1 MSSAETLISE
11 IAEAYREL
19 KALIDDFTSKSK
31 DDAHKERYSERPIGV
46 SRKEGM
52 EIFHDV
58 MKFQRF
64 LEIRQNSIN
73 VFRNVPY
80 YDRAASKFTEVLEII
95 RSQDVLRNV
104 NGEPRGLHWQAKA
117 LIAVCKGEP
126 GYCSIQNTRLEKM
139 QDTLDIMEI
148 ELSELYSDAR
158 LLQELLT
165 FPVGERT
172 RVKTDMLREGFEES
186 AKFLES
192 AEQAMVLEPPRP
204 KDAMTNCRLAVE
216 SLLYAIMKKNGVVV
230 TNWFAKDLLEM
241 TKSDPELIDEGMQR
255 VLRGAFEYLSVKGP
269 HPIAKVDQKNLSEGT
284 FGLDYA
290 YLVISHL
297 LSRYVSFKRQR
308 GKVSQQSSSA

>member
-1 MSSAETLISE
+1 LSSAETLISE
-11 IAEAYREL
+11 IEEAYREL
-19 KALIDDFTSKSK
+19 KAIIDDLTSKSEK
-31 DDAHKERYSERPIGV
+31 DAYKERYSESPKGL

-52 EIFHDV
+52 GIFHEV

-64 LEIRQNSIN
+64 LEVRQNSIN

-80 YDRAASKFTEVLEII
+80 YDRAASKFAEVLEMV
-95 RSQDVLRNV
+95 RSKDVLPNV
-104 NGEPRGLHWQAKA
+104 TERPKGLHWQAKD
-117 LIAVCKGEP
+117 IINYCRGES
-126 GYCSIQNTRLEKM
+126 GFCSYQSSRLGKM
-139 QDTLDIMEI
+139 QETLGVMEI

-158 LLQELLT
+158 LLQEMLT
-165 FPVGERT
+165 FPIGERT
-172 RVKTDMLREGFEES
+172 RVKTNMLREGFEES

-204 KDAMTNCRLAVE
+204 KDAMTNCRLAAE
-216 SLLYAIMKKNGVVV
+216 SLLYAIMKKKGVTV

-269 HPIAKVDQKNLSEGT
+269 HPISKVDQKNLSEGT

-297 LSRYVSFKRQR
+297 LSRYISLKRQR
-308 GKVSQQSSSA
+308 GKGSQQGSST